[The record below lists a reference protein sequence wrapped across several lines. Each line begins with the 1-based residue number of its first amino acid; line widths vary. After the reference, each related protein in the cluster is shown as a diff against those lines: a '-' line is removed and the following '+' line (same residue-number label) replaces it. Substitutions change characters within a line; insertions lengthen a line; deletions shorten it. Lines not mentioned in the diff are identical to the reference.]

1 MKERKEK
8 NRVRNKTRSKQGIT
22 LIALIITVVIML
34 ILAGVAISA
43 VINGDGLFDKTKYAT
58 ELQSFSQMQEAIQLY
73 NFNNAIDNTNTLPV
87 TRNVSV
93 EELESDQNLRTE
105 IGYYRVF
112 LLTGERPTLPQDF
125 SGDFMET
132 PSGIADLYYLD
143 NEKLN
148 ANTNKQYIY
157 DTVTGEIYLIE
168 GIKVKGQVAYSE
180 SGMKEIMNENYVPS
194 YVENVT
200 MPPSPEPGTGAG
212 YDYKFIDNNGTDTN
226 LYKIYNNGDVYGI
239 GQKGILLQTSAEEME
254 SLRNDK
260 WQEINFEEILPGFSK
275 IFVGNQ
281 MFRNSQVLVNN
292 DGEMYVSGENGKSCS
307 NKFGLSQEVLETYNE
322 NKLNKLD
329 FEYGKIKRVFTGDDT
344 TFIITED
351 NKLYAAGLNTS
362 GQLGIGTYENTGKY
376 MEVQGIEDVEKIENI
391 HVYNDFQCVIIETED
406 NRFYFAGRNTNYVI
420 GDGRSD
426 SFKTNIF
433 VQIWNEDEFDI
444 DQDIKKLSLLYY
456 GTVILKNDGTLMIA
470 TSLSQLEL
478 TDYIDT
484 DKTKFRRLRLE
495 SVSSV
500 SDFMVTYNY
509 GIIVKQ
515 IINGEEKFY
524 GYSYDLPTYI
534 GIGEKNFTVDEKKF
548 YEIELPS
555 ELKEEGIK
563 EIGNMY
569 GRYGIIYISNA
580 GNVYYTGDAKYSG
593 IEEASGVITEVTK
606 LPISNIESIYNTG
619 ITYGMT
625 YPYLQ
630 GKDGKIYTIQNPLS
644 QLNKSLYDYTFKR
657 ILTNVKEIST
667 NGDEIAY
674 IDNEKNLYVAGN
686 DKSKLGLGTTDR
698 SEQKEFAK
706 VEDSNIANKIDKVYI
721 GSNIY
726 ILTTDKKLY
735 GTGWAG
741 ANGTSAPGWSE
752 HKDQINFVEILSDI
766 EGFDIIEYYKIA
778 YSQEKVWIWLGNISW
793 GQAYNTPYEINLS
806 EISSTLVN
814 NIGNVICGADSYFI
828 LTKDGQVWSRGY
840 APNSGTG
847 VNHSNF
853 QQIPQ
858 SSFDNKKIVKIVASG
873 YDRKAFIA
881 LAEDGTLY
889 GWGPDSSI
897 LGLGITSTVAQNT
910 PIKLSID
917 NVKDVIG
924 TASGFIVT
932 KNNGEVWATGNNAN
946 GIFGRWIS
954 SDAKYAKTVNQN
966 AYEWVRCPSLEK

>member
-1 MKERKEK
+1 MKKK
-8 NRVRNKTRSKQGIT
+8 QIRNKNGIT

-43 VINGDGLFDKTKYAT
+43 VVNGDGLFDRTKYTA
-58 ELQSFSQMQEAIQLY
+58 ELQSFSQMQEAIKLY

-93 EELESDQNLRTE
+93 EELESNQNLKTE

-112 LLTGERPTLPQDF
+112 LLTGERPILPQDF

-132 PSGIADLYYLD
+132 PSGVADLYYLD

-148 ANTNKQYIY
+148 VNTNKQYIY

-168 GIKVKGQVAYSE
+168 GIKVKGQIAYSE

-200 MPPSPEPGTGAG
+200 MPVSPESGTGAG
-212 YDYKFIDNNGTDTN
+212 YDYGFIDSNSIDTN
-226 LYKIYNNGDVYGI
+226 LYKLYNNGDVYGI
-239 GQKGILLQTSAEEME
+239 GQKGILLQTSVEEME

-260 WQEINFEEILPGFSK
+260 WQEINFEEILPEFSK
-275 IFVGNQ
+275 IFVGSQ
-281 MFRNSQVLVNN
+281 MYRSSQVLITD
-292 DGEMYVSGENGKSCS
+292 DGEAYVSGENGRRFS

-329 FEYGKIKRVFTGDDT
+329 FKYGKIKRVFTGDDT

-351 NKLYAAGLNTS
+351 NKLYAAGINTT
-362 GQLGIGTYENTGKY
+362 GQLGVGTYENTEEY
-376 MEVQGIEDVEKIENI
+376 MEVKGIEDVDKIENI
-391 HVYNDFQCVIIETED
+391 HTHNDLQCVIIEMED
-406 NRFYFAGRNTNYVI
+406 NRFYFSGSNSYYII
-420 GDGRSD
+420 GDGRSN
-426 SFKTNIF
+426 SFKTNTF
-433 VQIWNEDEFDI
+433 VQIWNSGEFDI
-444 DQDIKKLSLLYY
+444 DQDIKKLSLIYY

-470 TSLSQLEL
+470 TSRPQLEL
-478 TDYIDT
+478 TDFIDT
-484 DKTKFRRLRLE
+484 DKTKFRRLRE
-495 SVSSV
+495 EVGSNIT
-500 SDFMVTYNY
+500 DFIVFYDL
-509 GIIVKQ
+509 GIIVEQ
-515 IINGEEKFY
+515 TINGEQKYY
-524 GYSYDLPTYI
+524 GYSYSLPTYI
-534 GIGEKNFTVDEKKF
+534 GIGEKDFTVDEMKL
-548 YEIELPS
+548 YEIELPI
-555 ELKEEGIK
+555 ELKEEGVK
-563 EIGNMY
+563 EIGNIY
-569 GRYGIIYISNA
+569 GRNGIIYISNV
-580 GNVYYTGDAKYSG
+580 GNVYYTGNVEYSG
-593 IEEASGVITEVTK
+593 IEGATGVITEITK
-606 LPISNIESIYNTG
+606 LPISNIECIYNTG
-619 ITYGMT
+619 ITYGIT

-630 GKDGKIYTIQNPLS
+630 GKDGKIYTIQNSLS

-657 ILTNVKEIST
+657 ILTDVKELST
-667 NGDEIAY
+667 NGNEIAY
-674 IDNEKNLYVAGN
+674 IDNNNNLYVAGN
-686 DKSKLGLGTTDR
+686 DKSKLGLGTTDV
-698 SEQKEFAK
+698 SEQKEFIK
-706 VEDSNIANKIDKVYI
+706 VEDSNIANKVEKIYVW
-721 GSNIY
+721 SNIY
-726 ILTTDKKLY
+726 VLTTDKKLY
-735 GTGWAG
+735 GTGLAG

-752 HKDQINFVEILSDI
+752 RKDQINFVEILSDI
-766 EGFDIIEYYKIA
+766 EGFYQGVNKKIA
-778 YSQEKVWIWLGNISW
+778 YNQEKVWIWYGSTTW
-793 GQAYNTPYEINLS
+793 GQTYNTPYEIDLL
-806 EISSTLVN
+806 EISSSLVN
-814 NIGNVICGADSYFI
+814 NIENVICNMDNFFI

-840 APNSGTG
+840 APGSGTG

-858 SSFDNKKIVKIVASG
+858 SSFDNKKIVKIVTSG

-897 LGLGITSTVAQNT
+897 LGLGITSTVAQNI

-917 NVKDVIG
+917 NIKDVIG

>member
-1 MKERKEK
+1 MKKK
-8 NRVRNKTRSKQGIT
+8 QIRNKKGIT

-73 NFNNAIDNTNTLPV
+73 NFNNAIGNTNTLPV

-93 EELESDQNLRTE
+93 EELESNQNLKTE

-112 LLTGERPTLPQDF
+112 LLTGERPILPQDF

-132 PSGIADLYYLD
+132 PSGVADLYYLD

-148 ANTNKQYIY
+148 VNTNKQYIY

-168 GIKVKGQVAYSE
+168 GIKVKGQIAYSE
-180 SGMKEIMNENYVPS
+180 SRMKEIMNENYVPS

-200 MPPSPEPGTGAG
+200 MPVSPESGTGAG
-212 YDYKFIDNNGTDTN
+212 YDYEFTDSNSIDTN
-226 LYKIYNNGDVYGI
+226 LYKLYNNGDVYGI
-239 GQKGILLQTSAEEME
+239 GQKGILLQTSVEEME

-260 WQEINFEEILPGFSK
+260 WQEINFEEILPRFSK
-275 IFVGNQ
+275 IFVGSQ
-281 MFRNSQVLVNN
+281 MYRSSQVLITD
-292 DGEMYVSGENGKSCS
+292 DGEAYVSGLNGRRFS
-307 NKFGLSQEVLETYNE
+307 NKFGLSQEVLETYNR

-329 FEYGKIKRVFTGDDT
+329 FKYGKIKRVFTGDDT

-351 NKLYAAGLNTS
+351 NKLYAVGINTT
-362 GQLGIGTYENTGKY
+362 GQLGVGTYESTEEY
-376 MEVQGIEDVEKIENI
+376 MEVKGIEDVDKIENI
-391 HVYNDFQCVIIETED
+391 HTHNDLQFVIIEMED
-406 NRFYFAGRNTNYVI
+406 NSFYFAGSNASYAI
-420 GDGRSD
+420 GDGRSN
-426 SFKTNIF
+426 SFKTNTF
-433 VQIWNEDEFDI
+433 VQIWNEGEFDI
-444 DQDIKKLSLLYY
+444 DQDIKKLSLIYY

-470 TSLSQLEL
+470 TSRSELEL
-478 TDYIDT
+478 TDFIDT
-484 DKTKFRRLRLE
+484 DKTKFRRLRE
-495 SVSSV
+495 EVGSNISNFIVSYGS
-500 SDFMVTYNY
+500 
-509 GIIVKQ
+509 GIIIEKTQ
-515 IINGEEKFY
+515 NEEKKFY

-555 ELKEEGIK
+555 ELKEEGVK

-569 GRYGIIYISNA
+569 GRDGIIYISNA
-580 GNVYYTGDAKYSG
+580 GNVYYTGESKYSG
-593 IEEASGVITEVTK
+593 IEGTSGVITEVTK
-606 LPISNIESIYNTG
+606 LPISNIECIYDTG

-644 QLNKSLYDYTFKR
+644 QLNKSLYNYNFKR
-657 ILTNVKEIST
+657 ILTDVKEIST
-667 NGDEIAY
+667 NGDRIAY
-674 IDNEKNLYVAGN
+674 VDNNNNLYVAGN
-686 DKSKLGLGTTDR
+686 DRSQLGIGATDG
-698 SEQKEFAK
+698 SEQKEFVK
-706 VEDSNIANKIDKVYI
+706 VEDPNIANKVENVYV
-721 GSNIY
+721 GYNMY
-726 ILTTDKKLY
+726 VLTTDKILY
-735 GTGWAG
+735 GTGSAG
-741 ANGTSAPGWSE
+741 TNGVNAAGWSE
-752 HKDQINFVEILSDI
+752 RKNQINFVEILSGL
-766 EGFDIIEYYKIA
+766 EGCYISQNRKIA
-778 YSQEKVWIWLGNISW
+778 YNQEKVWIWYGGSDW
-793 GQAYNTPYEINLS
+793 GQTYNTPYEINLS
-806 EISSTLVN
+806 EISSSLVN
-814 NIGNVICGADSYFI
+814 NIENVICNMNNFFI
-828 LTKDGQVWSRGY
+828 LTKDGEVWSRGY
-840 APNSGTG
+840 GQGSGTG

-858 SSFDNKKIVKIVASG
+858 SSFDSKKIIKIATSG

-889 GWGPDSSI
+889 GWGEDSSI

-917 NVKDVIG
+917 NIKDVIG
-924 TASGFIVT
+924 TSSGFIVT
-932 KNNGEVWATGNNAN
+932 KNNGEVWVTGNNAN

-966 AYEWVRCPSLEK
+966 AYEWVRSPSLEK

>member
-1 MKERKEK
+1 MKKK
-8 NRVRNKTRSKQGIT
+8 QIRNKNGIT

-43 VINGDGLFDKTKYAT
+43 VVSGDGLFDSTKYAA
-58 ELQSFSQMQEAIQLY
+58 ELQNFSQMQEAIKLY

-93 EELESDQNLRTE
+93 EELENDQNLKTE

-132 PSGIADLYYLD
+132 PGGVADLYYLD

-168 GIKVKGQVAYSE
+168 GVKVKGQIAYSE
-180 SGMKEIMNENYVPS
+180 SGMKEIMNENYIPS
-194 YVENVT
+194 YVENVS
-200 MPPSPEPGTGAG
+200 MPPSPEPETGAG
-212 YDYKFIDNNGTDTN
+212 YDYNFIANSAKDTN
-226 LYKIYNNGDVYGI
+226 LYKIYNNGEVYGI
-239 GQKGILLQTSAEEME
+239 GQKGILLQTSDEEME

-275 IFVGNQ
+275 IFVGSQ
-281 MFRNSQVLVNN
+281 MYRNSQVLITD
-292 DGEMYVSGENGKSCS
+292 DGEAYVSGENGSRFT
-307 NKFGLSQEVLETYNE
+307 NKFGLSKEVLETYNE

-329 FEYGKIKRVFTGDDT
+329 FSYGKIKKVFTGDST

-351 NKLYAAGLNTS
+351 NKLYAAGLNNY
-362 GQLGIGTYENTGKY
+362 GQLGVGTYENTEEY
-376 MEVQGIEDVEKIENI
+376 MEVKGIEDVEKIENI
-391 HVYNDFQCVIIETED
+391 HTYNDVYCIIIETED
-406 NRFYFAGRNTNYVI
+406 NRYYFAGTNLRCAI
-420 GDGRSD
+420 GDGRS
-426 SFKTNIF
+426 SSYKTNTF
-433 VQIWNEDEFDI
+433 EQIWNSGEYDI
-444 DQDIKKLSLLYY
+444 DQDIKKLVLLN
-456 GTVILKNDGTLMIA
+456 GTIILKNDGTLIIA
-470 TSLSQLEL
+470 TNSNNFEL

-484 DKTKFRRLRLE
+484 DKTKFRRLRE
-495 SVSSV
+495 EVGSNI
-500 SDFMVTYNY
+500 TN
-509 GIIVKQ
+509 IIVSYDLGIVIEQ
-515 IINGEEKFY
+515 TINGIQKYY
-524 GYSYDLPTYI
+524 GYSYNLPTHI
-534 GIGEKNFTVDEKKF
+534 GIGEKDFTVDEKKF

-555 ELKEEGIK
+555 ELKEEGVK
-563 EIGNMY
+563 EICNMY
-569 GRYGIIYISNA
+569 GRNGIIYISNA

-593 IEEASGVITEVTK
+593 IEGASGIITEITK
-606 LPISNIESIYNTG
+606 LPINNIECIYNTG
-619 ITYGMT
+619 ITYGMV

-644 QLNKSLYDYTFKR
+644 QLNKSLYSYTFKR
-657 ILTNVKEIST
+657 MLTNVKEIST
-667 NGDEIAY
+667 NAYRIAY
-674 IDNEKNLYVAGN
+674 VDNEKNLYVAGN
-686 DKSKLGLGTTDR
+686 DKSQLGLGTTDT
-698 SEQKEFAK
+698 SEQKVLIKIDDLNIENK
-706 VEDSNIANKIDKVYI
+706 VEKVYV
-721 GSNIY
+721 GDNLY
-726 ILTTDKKLY
+726 ILTTEGKLY
-735 GTGWAG
+735 GTGKTDT
-741 ANGTSAPGWSE
+741 NGSRAPGWSE
-752 HKDQINFVEILSDI
+752 QVDQVNFVEILSDV
-766 EGFDIIEYYKIA
+766 EGFYISQNSKIA
-778 YSQEKVWIWLGNISW
+778 YNQQKVWIWYGTTTW
-793 GQAYNTPYEINLS
+793 GEQYNTPYEIDLS
-806 EISSTLVN
+806 SISSSLRN
-814 NIGNVICGADSYFI
+814 NIKDAICNNAFHFLI
-828 LTKDGQVWSRGY
+828 LTKDGQVWSRGN
-840 APNSGTG
+840 APSSGTG

-858 SSFDNKKIVKIVASG
+858 SSFDNKKIVKIVTSG